1 MSQPS
6 LMAAPFTVNT
16 TGVGGGHGV
25 ITPGKDNLFHGL
37 SANAMQIFMASGM
50 NPLALRPW
58 VNQTPSEAR
67 IKANL
72 AELAMEANDA
82 GIDINYLLQGVDAY
96 ISINKKNI
104 RVNAG
109 TLLKDEWKLYDD
121 VVLMIAQERLVGVG
135 DLLSRGLTFPVPNAL
150 GVTVLEYEHASGIEA
165 AQMSMDAVT
174 RGRGDRPEF
183 TLNYLPL
190 PIVHHDFSLS
200 IRSLTSSRRRGTP
213 LDTFMVAAATREVTE
228 FIENMLFNGPNSSTF
243 AYGGGTIYGY
253 CNHASRQQYT
263 TLSDWGSSGITGKEI
278 QNDVLNM
285 IQLMINKKH
294 YGPFGLYIPT
304 AYETVMSE
312 DYTTSYPKSVR
323 TRLMEIE
330 QLEFIKVADKLA
342 DDNVVLVELKPD
354 TIRMVVGFQPMVLEW
369 TSHGGMEFEY
379 KVMSIMVP
387 QIRADADGNIGLVHG
402 S

>member
-228 FIENMLFNGPNSSTF
+228 FIENMLFNGPNSTTF

>member
-16 TGVGGGHGV
+16 TGVGGGKGV

-72 AELAMEANDA
+72 AELAMEANDN
-82 GIDINYLLQGVDAY
+82 GIDINYLLKGVDAF
-96 ISINKKNI
+96 ITVNKKNI

-135 DLLSRGLTFPVPNAL
+135 DLLSRGLTFNVPNAL

-253 CNHASRQQYT
+253 CNHTSRIQYT

-285 IQLMINKKH
+285 IQLAIDKKH
-294 YGPFGLYIPT
+294 YGPYGLYIPT
-304 AYETVMSE
+304 EYETAMSE

-387 QIRADADGNIGLVHG
+387 QIRADADSNIGLVHG